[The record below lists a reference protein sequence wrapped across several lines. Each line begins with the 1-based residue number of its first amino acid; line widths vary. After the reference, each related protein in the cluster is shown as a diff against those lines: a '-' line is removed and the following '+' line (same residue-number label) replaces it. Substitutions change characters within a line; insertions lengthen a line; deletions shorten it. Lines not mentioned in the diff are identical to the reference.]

1 MTNTPAD
8 LERLD
13 ASLEPV
19 MCECH
24 CGPCHGSRPATTVV
38 VIHDC
43 AQTPPRRVW
52 LMCEPCERDFVRR
65 SAWQI
70 HAAATHG
77 EMFACRGCG
86 VHFHS
91 IADYVLEVSPL

>member
-1 MTNTPAD
+1 MTNISAD
-8 LERLD
+8 LARLD
-13 ASLEPV
+13 ASLGPV
-19 MCECH
+19 MCECV
-24 CGPCHGSRPATTVV
+24 CAECHGSREATTVV

-43 AQTPPRRVW
+43 GNTPTRRAM
-52 LMCEPCERDFVRR
+52 LACEPCERNLVRTM
-65 SAWQI
+65 AQQI
-70 HAAATHG
+70 HAAALTG